1 MTQDHGKKVISF
13 PENKGDV
20 TFYSKCINYQPGVG
34 SNFYMFPS
42 YLPHEY
48 VLSNGGNFR
57 FIHFNITAMSNLL
70 FFFLMLRPV

>member
-1 MTQDHGKKVISF
+1 MHHIL
-13 PENKGDV
+13 PEKNKGDV
-20 TFYSKCINYQPGVG
+20 TFYSKCINYQIKLEAL
-34 SNFYMFPS
+34 YMFPS

-70 FFFLMLRPV
+70 LNGEVLYEF